1 MERIIFESIN
11 PAQLPAETPP
21 APGDYL
27 QITGDGNVIGHAR
40 ITVTGDHA
48 SIEISLEAS
57 GPDPVLIDALM
68 EEAFSKATTVS
79 LTESKDSDPDSIPLR
94 QKDWAQ
100 SQDVVITEF
109 LPEHAPGISA
119 LCRRERWKSYADPA
133 VAAIGCAAPGVT
145 TLVAINRA
153 TGTVAGFAQVL
164 SDGIVQGYLAQLIV
178 HPAYR
183 RIGLARTLLKET
195 YRRSGAQRLDLQ
207 TDDAQA
213 FYETFVGHK
222 KPSYRIYPDQ

>member
-1 MERIIFESIN
+1 MEQIVVKLVES
-11 PAQLPAETPP
+11 ADLQAGLPAVVH
-21 APGDYL
+21 L
-27 QITGDGNVIGHAR
+27 QILRAGTLIGHAH
-40 ITVTGDHA
+40 ITTAGDHA
-48 SIEISLEAS
+48 SIEIFQEAAETE
-57 GPDPVLIDALM
+57 PVLDGALM
-68 EEAFSKATTVS
+68 EEAFSRATTAS
-79 LTESKDSDPDSIPLR
+79 HINSKPSEPDSSPLN

-100 SQDVVITEF
+100 SQDVVLTDF

>member
-1 MERIIFESIN
+1 MEQIVVKPVES
-11 PAQLPAETPP
+11 ADLQADLP
-21 APGDYL
+21 PGVHL
-27 QITGDGNVIGHAR
+27 QILRAGTLIGHAG
-40 ITVTGDHA
+40 ITTTGDHA
-48 SIEISLEAS
+48 SIEIFLEAP
-57 GPDPVLIDALM
+57 GPDPVLVDALM
-68 EEAFSKATTVS
+68 EEAFSKASTAS
-79 LTESKDSDPDSIPLR
+79 LTESTPSKSEGSPLN

-100 SQDVVITEF
+100 SQDVVLTEF

-119 LCRRERWKSYADPA
+119 LCQGEGWKSYADPA

>member
-1 MERIIFESIN
+1 MKPVES
-11 PAQLPAETPP
+11 ADLQADLPA
-21 APGDYL
+21 GVHL
-27 QITGDGNVIGHAR
+27 QISRAGSIIGHAR
-40 ITVTGDHA
+40 IITTGDHA
-48 SIEISLEAS
+48 SIEISLEAAE
-57 GPDPVLIDALM
+57 PDPVLNDALM
-68 EEAFSKATTVS
+68 EEAFSKAATVS
-79 LTESKDSDPDSIPLR
+79 LTARKPSEPGASPLS

-100 SQDVVITEF
+100 SQDVVLTDF